1 MADEIERKLLEQVK
15 EQEELVRKLK
25 AAKANDVQDATN
37 FSILETQLESIN
49 HDFADVSY
57 VCGWIPTI
65 KDTKFF
71 DFCVTFIDDQLLS
84 KWPHLKR
91 WFTNIQS
98 FDQIE
103 RNMFLE
109 PKESIT
115 SLVRK
120 VDHLRNLCLFDR
132 NVIDLKIAEEVTKL
146 SELKAQLGNKNEIPS
161 KLVLKT
167 PKGTRDY
174 GPEQMALRL
183 AVLDKIVTVFKRHGA
198 ETIDTPVFELKEVLT
213 EKYGEDSK
221 LIYDL
226 KDQGGEILALRYDLT
241 VPFARYL
248 AMRKISSIK
257 RYHIAKVYRRDNPS
271 TTRGRYRE
279 FYQCDFDI
287 AGQYDPMIPDAEC
300 IRVISEA
307 LQCLNVGPYTIKLNH
322 RSLLDGIFATCGV
335 PNDKFH
341 AVCSSID
348 KLDKNSWSEVKRE
361 IVEEKGLSESS
372 ADKIGTYVSQSG
384 GMELIYE
391 LKKDN
396 ELMKHESAVNGLE
409 SIELL
414 FKYCKIFQVTD
425 KIIFDLSLARGL
437 DYYTGVIFEA
447 ILTGDE
453 VGVGSVAG
461 GGRYDNL
468 VGMFDKKK
476 SIPCVGLSLGVERIF
491 NVLETKLNHESVKTR
506 TNEVEVFVATAQ
518 KNLYEERMKILTI
531 LWDAGVK
538 AEHSYKRNV
547 KLLAQL
553 HHCEESGIPL
563 AIIIGEGELAKGEVT
578 LRDVVSRV
586 EISIPRA
593 HLIDEIRKRL

>member
-25 AAKANDVQDATN
+25 AAKANDVQ
-37 FSILETQLESIN
+37 
-49 HDFADVSY
+49 
-57 VCGWIPTI
+57 
-65 KDTKFF
+65 
-71 DFCVTFIDDQLLS
+71 
-84 KWPHLKR
+84 
-91 WFTNIQS
+91 
-98 FDQIE
+98 
-103 RNMFLE
+103 
-109 PKESIT
+109 
-115 SLVRK
+115 
-120 VDHLRNLCLFDR
+120 
-132 NVIDLKIAEEVTKL
+132 IAEEVTKL